1 MAAVGSSS
9 LNISFF
15 DYSRA
20 IQFSRISHPGHKGMN
35 VFFYL
40 SMENQRLWKPVLG
53 YEYVSNA
60 EFEAAMKTAYL
71 AKINQRM

>member
-1 MAAVGSSS
+1 
-9 LNISFF
+9 
-15 DYSRA
+15 
-20 IQFSRISHPGHKGMN
+20 MN

-40 SMENQRLWKPVLG
+40 CMENQRLWKPVLG
-53 YEYVSNA
+53 YEYASNA